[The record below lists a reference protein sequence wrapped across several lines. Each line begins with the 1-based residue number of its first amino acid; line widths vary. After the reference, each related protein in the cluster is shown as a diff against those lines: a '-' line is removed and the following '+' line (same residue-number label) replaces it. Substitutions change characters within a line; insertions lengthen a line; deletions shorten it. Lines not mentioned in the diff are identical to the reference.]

1 MVVASCTGAGVLF
14 ASGTG
19 IVQKINITKKKEDV
33 FIILSTSTT
42 HTSSKRVET
51 RAQLSAP
58 TGQ

>member
-19 IVQKINITKKKEDV
+19 IVQKSNITKKKDV
-33 FIILSTSTT
+33 FIILSTSTS
-42 HTSSKRVET
+42 HISSKRVET
-51 RAQLSAP
+51 RAELSAP

>member
-1 MVVASCTGAGVLF
+1 MVVASCTGARVLF

-42 HTSSKRVET
+42 HISSKSVET
-51 RAQLSAP
+51 RAELSAP